1 MHVAKATLINLAESR
16 WQRTACIDH
25 CEEEP
30 AARLSESQIP
40 CDFFSPTSHRTLLT
54 DWCPLLNFLRL
65 LRGRLIGR
73 TPDFESGYRGSS
85 PRPGA
90 KIFQSGPYH
99 FPGANPS
106 QALDYS
112 DDRSLPLRPRR
123 RIHLGV
129 ASSAR
134 GAEENRICRR
144 SYLLRSPNEQTSP
157 GTS

>member
-1 MHVAKATLINLAESR
+1 MRVAKATLINLAESR

-40 CDFFSPTSHRTLLT
+40 YNFFFSYEPPRTSNS
-54 DWCPLLNFLRL
+54 WCPLLNFLRL

-99 FPGANPS
+99 FPDANPS
-106 QALDYS
+106 KA
-112 DDRSLPLRPRR
+112 
-123 RIHLGV
+123 
-129 ASSAR
+129 
-134 GAEENRICRR
+134 
-144 SYLLRSPNEQTSP
+144 
-157 GTS
+157 